1 MNVFRDADAV
11 NGDDGAVLR
20 DGAAAFAQGAHRA
33 DGHVVRDGKHG
44 GKIGG
49 GAQTLLHG
57 GVGVGNG
64 EVFGADQVLRMLR
77 ETKIAQR
84 ALIAQ
89 IAELG
94 DRAVVGIGG
103 QHGDA
108 AVTVFVKLADRAVG
122 LLLVGDGDGGVRL
135 RRKHTVGVGVG
146 AADIGHAE
154 KRNLFGRIIAAP
166 AEEDNAAQ
174 ALFLFHHRTALNL
187 VVARWDLAHDHRVAR
202 GVELLLNGVNDVG
215 VEGVL
220 HAAHHEADRV
230 GADLDEVARAVVRHI
245 PVRLDDGADP
255 SAGIFTHVRTVVEHA
270 GDGADAHVCKLCNI
284 LDGHADAPPAMIPE
298 TLPVTFPILAYSIA
312 PTAGKVK

>member
-1 MNVFRDADAV
+1 
-11 NGDDGAVLR
+11 
-20 DGAAAFAQGAHRA
+20 
-33 DGHVVRDGKHG
+33 
-44 GKIGG
+44 
-49 GAQTLLHG
+49 
-57 GVGVGNG
+57 
-64 EVFGADQVLRMLR
+64 MLR

-84 ALIAQ
+84 ALIAKVT
-89 IAELG
+89 ELG
-94 DRAVVGIGG
+94 DRAVVGGGG

-135 RRKHTVGVGVG
+135 RRKRAVGVGVG

-202 GVELLLNGVNDVG
+202 GVELLLDGVNDVG

-220 HAAHHEADRV
+220 HTAHHKADRV

-245 PVRLDDGADP
+245 PVRLDDGANP
-255 SAGIFTHVRTVVEHA
+255 SAGILTHVRTVVEHA
-270 GDGADAHVCKLCNI
+270 GDGADAHVCELCNI

-298 TLPVTFPILAYSIA
+298 TLPVTFPILAYSIV